1 MQNLMPQ
8 LDLPGKMVQQPKAS
22 QSSRRTGKKS
32 GGDDDFRDLLEN
44 SSKGDGLKEKDSG
57 TVSGQERP
65 EKTEVK
71 RQEDTAKKG
80 DTAKDDPLQEAEA
93 GMQAFRLMLMGSTQS
108 EDMQIMTDL
117 GSVIQQPETEDV
129 PQIASLEGTAM
140 DPTMIVDID
149 GGSLPVQGLADGVL
163 SSDQLADLGA
173 ARDLA
178 AEIKDGLASDTQ
190 IGTVR
195 SESKEI
201 LPKTGSEQPRET
213 VTKGQDAVQ
222 TVSVSQP
229 QSGESAADTVQ
240 QPQDTRDG
248 AGTDQNGHPDTQA
261 YAAGNIIRQS
271 VFQRQ
276 FQGTAETVPTVH
288 VRVSSP
294 QELINDLLDQLKA
307 RTSLKEQGFE
317 IQLHPENLGRLAIKV
332 AYTAEKVSIS
342 IVCSNERT
350 MELLSSGAKNIAQI
364 MEENLGAPTTVMVE
378 QGENDY
384 LEQYNDQEDPRRQ
397 QQEQREE
404 QKKPSEDE
412 HQDFLQQLRLGLI

>member
-44 SSKGDGLKEKDSG
+44 SSKGDGLKEKDAG

-108 EDMQIMTDL
+108 EDMQIIADL
-117 GSVIQQPETEDV
+117 GSAIQQPETEDV
-129 PQIASLEGTAM
+129 TGIVSLQESAV
-140 DPTMIVDID
+140 DPIEIVGL
-149 GGSLPVQGLADGVL
+149 GGESLPVQDLADDVL
-163 SSDQLADLGA
+163 PSEQIGDLGA
-173 ARDLA
+173 ARELT
-178 AEIKDGLASDTQ
+178 AEIKDGPVTDTQ
-190 IGTVR
+190 IGAVR
-195 SESKEI
+195 SDSRET

-222 TVSVSQP
+222 TVSQP
-229 QSGESAADTVQ
+229 QSGERTAGDTAQ
-240 QPQDTRDG
+240 QPQDTGDD
-248 AGTDQNGHPDTQA
+248 AETDQNGHPDTQA